1 MPLLPWFLNCVYL
14 LLLVLA
20 SPILAWRAVRHG
32 KYRDGAAQKLLGR
45 LPESAA
51 DERVIWFHAVSV
63 GEVLQLETIIPPLA
77 KQHPD
82 ATILI
87 TSTTN
92 TGLDVARQ
100 KFPDYRSCYF
110 PLDFSWA
117 VRNALQRVR
126 PEIVVLVE
134 LELWPNFIL
143 QAAKTSRLAII
154 NGRLSERSY
163 KGYRRI
169 RMLVEPVLRSFTTIG
184 VQTAAYAD
192 RMCAL
197 GARSETMH
205 VTGSIKFDRVQTDR
219 FNPATQSLRNMF
231 QLEPDA
237 LVLVAGST
245 QAPEEVLAVQT
256 WNELRQDFPTLRLIV
271 VPRHK
276 ERFDEVARL
285 IESQKVTLARR
296 SQLGNSSSAEQSVAN
311 DAVILLDTLGELSD
325 CWGLADV
332 AFVGG
337 SFGDR
342 GGQNMIEPAA
352 FGAAVLVGPN
362 TVNFRDVMSQLT
374 AWNAVTVVSHT
385 DRLVAE
391 VRKLLS
397 DPIKRQKM
405 GQAARK
411 TVLEGTGASQK
422 TLKLIGGVWGSVSQE
437 PGRSCKAA

>member
-1 MPLLPWFLNCVYL
+1 MPLLPWLLNCVYL

-32 KYRDGAAQKLLGR
+32 KYRDGAAQKLLGC
-45 LPESAA
+45 LPASAA

-117 VRNALQRVR
+117 VRNALRRVR
-126 PEIVVLVE
+126 PALVVLVE

-143 QAAKTSRLAII
+143 HAAKTSRLAII

-163 KGYRRI
+163 RGYRRI
-169 RMLVEPVLRSFTTIG
+169 RRLVEPVLRSFTTIG
-184 VQTAAYAD
+184 VQTATYAD
-192 RMCAL
+192 RMCLL
-197 GARSETMH
+197 GARAETVH

-219 FNPATQSLRNMF
+219 FNSATQSLRKLF

-245 QAPEEVLAVQT
+245 QAPEEVLAVQA
-256 WNELRQDFPTLRLIV
+256 WKQLRQDFPTLRLVV

-285 IESQKVTLARR
+285 IAWQKVTIARR
-296 SQLGNSSSAEQSVAN
+296 SQLGDLSSAEQGIAD

-362 TVNFRDVMSQLT
+362 TVNFRDVMSQLE
-374 AWNAVTVVSHT
+374 ARDAITVVSHT
-385 DRLVAE
+385 ERLVAK
-391 VRKLLS
+391 VRELLL
-397 DPIKRQKM
+397 DPIKREKM
-405 GQAARK
+405 GRAARK

-437 PGRSCKAA
+437 SGRLRKAA